1 MWHNG
6 TVAALPG
13 HSRREYIRSALTL
26 SESLAVADL
35 RPSVQDALA
44 DRYVVQRELG
54 RGGMATVYLAQD
66 VKHER
71 PVALKVLRRGVAESM
86 GAERFLREIKLA
98 AKLQHPH
105 ILALYDSGE
114 ADGALFYVT
123 PYIEGES
130 LGQRLKRESRLPLDD
145 ALQLTREIAD
155 ALDYAHERNV
165 IHRDIKP
172 DNILLAGTHAIV
184 ADFGI
189 ARAIVRAS
197 EEALTQ
203 KGFTLGTP
211 AYMSPE
217 QVTGEADLDGR
228 SDQYSLACVL
238 YEMLAGQPV
247 FTGPSVQVVISK
259 RISEPAPTLRALGV
273 SVPPWVGSAVARALS
288 RHATDRFPTAAAF
301 ASALRPPRADS
312 PQHAVGSLDD
322 EALDATTR
330 ETQLLDTSTSH
341 PAAVGGGQQAAQRTR
356 GIRIAVAAAGAL
368 LLAAGAYILLR

>member
-1 MWHNG
+1 M
-6 TVAALPG
+6 
-13 HSRREYIRSALTL
+13 
-26 SESLAVADL
+26 ADL

-44 DRYVVQRELG
+44 DRYVVERELG

-114 ADGALFYVT
+114 AEGALFYVT

-145 ALQLTREIAD
+145 ALQLAREIAD

-172 DNILLAGTHAIV
+172 DNILLAGSHAIV

-197 EEALTQ
+197 GDALTQ

-259 RISEPAPTLRALGV
+259 RISEAAPTLRALGV
-273 SVPPWVGSAVARALS
+273 SVPAWVGSAVARALS
-288 RHATDRFPTAAAF
+288 RDPADRFPTAAAF
-301 ASALRPPRADS
+301 AAALRPPRSDS
-312 PQHAVGSLDD
+312 PLHAIESLDE

-330 ETQLLDTSTSH
+330 ETQLLDTSPSR
-341 PAAVGGGQQAAQRTR
+341 P
-356 GIRIAVAAAGAL
+356 AAAGGGDGKRVGSRTRPALLAAAATLAL
-368 LLAAGAYILLR
+368 LLAAGAYLLLR

>member
-1 MWHNG
+1 M
-6 TVAALPG
+6 
-13 HSRREYIRSALTL
+13 
-26 SESLAVADL
+26 ADL

-44 DRYVVQRELG
+44 DRYVVERELG

-368 LLAAGAYILLR
+368 LLATGAYILLR